1 VISLE
6 LNDERSSV
14 CDCCGGTTTTL
25 SRWVS
30 KDDSAFALYL
40 ARFSDNHPDRSIVLL
55 VSIEGWGT
63 DDASG
68 RFSVALEMRVLES
81 GPAVMVV
88 DAATSPWADESFLG
102 QMLDRPTALAHAAIK
117 DVFAITDRMVLDDP
131 PLRAYLERAQS
142 N

>member
-1 VISLE
+1 VITLE
-6 LNDERSSV
+6 LNDEKSSA

-25 SRWVS
+25 SRWVY

-40 ARFSDNHPDRSIVLL
+40 ARFSDTHPDRTIAVLL
-55 VSIEGWGT
+55 SIGGWGT
-63 DDASG
+63 DNASG

-102 QMLDRPTALAHAAIK
+102 QMLDRPTALAHRAIK

-131 PLRAYLERAQS
+131 PLRAFLQRAHA